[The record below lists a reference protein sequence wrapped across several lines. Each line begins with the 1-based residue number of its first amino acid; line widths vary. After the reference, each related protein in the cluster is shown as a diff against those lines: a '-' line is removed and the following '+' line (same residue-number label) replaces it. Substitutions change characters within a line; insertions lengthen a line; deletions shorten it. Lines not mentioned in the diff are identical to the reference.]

1 MIDDEL
7 ITVTNVRHDGDITH
21 ITFNRGVKAMANR
34 FPRATGRARFNAV
47 TEVVAIDAYE
57 RSMVFTNC
65 VVDKGVVYF
74 ADEPEWFAYQN
85 LECEFVDLIDA
96 VAFMSSS
103 SCSVELLG

>member
-1 MIDDEL
+1 
-7 ITVTNVRHDGDITH
+7 
-21 ITFNRGVKAMANR
+21 MANR
-34 FPRATGRARFNAV
+34 FPSMRFNTVDDYA
-47 TEVVAIDAYE
+47 